1 MQSPA
6 TTEPS
11 APSTSNP
18 SEGYWTAPSGAAPT
32 TSEGFWTAPSGTGF
46 DHREGGETQALRNR
60 RLSDLTSR
68 VQGSSAAVSEAHRW
82 IVPEVITMSKPVLES
97 YVDYEIRSEERF
109 TELGTAMRNLHG
121 EVGKLQGNV
130 GKLQGDVGKIQ
141 GNVGE
146 LRGEVG
152 ELRGELGKLR
162 GDMERSMS
170 EFSSKLDATLA
181 EMLNHFKKI

>member
-6 TTEPS
+6 TIEPS

-32 TSEGFWTAPSGTGF
+32 TSEGFWTAPSGTGS
-46 DHREGGETQALRNR
+46 DHREGGDTQALRRR
-60 RLSDLTSR
+60 RLSDLISR

-82 IVPEVITMSKPVLES
+82 IVPVIITMSKPVLES
-97 YVDYEIRSEERF
+97 FVESEIRSEERF
-109 TELGTAMRNLHG
+109 SELGTAMRNLH
-121 EVGKLQGNV
+121 
-130 GKLQGDVGKIQ
+130 
-141 GNVGE
+141 
-146 LRGEVG
+146 GEVG

-170 EFSSKLDATLA
+170 EFNSKLDACMA
-181 EMLNHFKKI
+181 EMLNHLRKI